1 MPIALP
7 LSLHYYAI
15 CVASLF
21 IIAAFL
27 ITLIIFI
34 MPIALPLS
42 LHYYAICVASLL
54 LLHFVFRITP
64 LLCAVIIH
72 VQHVQW

>member
-7 LSLHYYAI
+7 LSLHYYA
-15 CVASLF
+15 ASLF

-27 ITLIIFI
+27 ITLTIFII

-54 LLHFVFRITP
+54 VLHFVFRITP